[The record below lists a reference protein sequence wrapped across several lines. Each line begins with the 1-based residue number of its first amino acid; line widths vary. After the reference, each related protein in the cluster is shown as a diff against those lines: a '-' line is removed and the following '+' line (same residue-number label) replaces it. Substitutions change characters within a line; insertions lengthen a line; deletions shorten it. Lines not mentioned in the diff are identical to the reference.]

1 MAKGLSILGSID
13 WEKIYTE
20 MAKENSQREKELMNL
35 SIFNKILKSEGAGF
49 SAGTSYMEGFKV
61 TKVLGARVS
70 QGMGSSREEVIF
82 RGSFRPINGT
92 KIQKDSQTIED
103 DIFIFW
109 YGNTFSTRWEPE
121 DVDVGCE
128 LLSLFLETK
137 TSDKFY
143 TSLNAY

>member
-1 MAKGLSILGSID
+1 MAKGLSNLGSID

-20 MAKENSQREKELMNL
+20 MAKENSKREKELMNL
-35 SIFNKILKSEGAGF
+35 SLFNKILKSEGD
-49 SAGTSYMEGFKV
+49 SYMKGFKV
-61 TKVLGARVS
+61 TKVLGTRVS
-70 QGMGSSREEVIF
+70 QGMGGSREEVIF

-143 TSLNAY
+143 KKFK